1 LPFFVKILILKP
13 RFEVG
18 GGRSVSTDMTA
29 DQSFEATFMVILKR
43 YAHWISFGREQRR
56 TLALLIFFC
65 ASLSGVC
72 RSLAL
77 DTAGLEPS
85 QLHKDLREWT
95 VLDTRPRKDY
105 ENAHI
110 PGALLFTWEDH
121 VQADSSGSSYRFPT
135 PERLASALGR
145 MGIHETMPLVI
156 YGDADK
162 SWGGEGWG
170 VWVLSW
176 LGHKGPIRLLYG
188 GIQSWQK
195 LGYPVQS
202 MTAQESLPWQHYSVA
217 LRNDLNIQAAQLDDK
232 RGSWTV
238 IDTRSSFEW
247 LTGHLPN
254 AIHIPW
260 TEFYTGREH
269 RPLSRDALKQLFA
282 KHGVDPEKPVV
293 FYCTAGVRSSY
304 AWMVHTL
311 SGLPAARNYSAG
323 ISDWKE
329 YSAKRASRKG
339 A

>member
-1 LPFFVKILILKP
+1 MTILNQN
-13 RFEVG
+13 RCW
-18 GGRSVSTDMTA
+18 STFT
-29 DQSFEATFMVILKR
+29 S
-43 YAHWISFGREQRR
+43 R
-56 TLALLIFFC
+56 TRWALVLFIFFF

-77 DTAGLEPS
+77 DTAILEPS
-85 QLHKDLREWT
+85 QLHKDMREWT
-95 VLDTRPRKDY
+95 VLDTRPRKDF
-105 ENAHI
+105 ERGHI
-110 PGALLFTWEDH
+110 PGALLFSWEDH
-121 VQADSSGSSYRFPT
+121 VQADSTGSSYRFPN
-135 PERLASALGR
+135 PERLAATLGR
-145 MGIHETMPLVI
+145 MGIQETMPVVI

-176 LGHKGPIRLLYG
+176 LGHKGPIRLLNG

-195 LGYPVQS
+195 KGYPVQS
-202 MTAQESLPWQHYSVA
+202 MPATEPLQPQHYSVT
-217 LRNDLNIQAAQLDDK
+217 LRTDLNIQAAQLDEK
-232 RGSWTV
+232 GGSWTV

-254 AIHIPW
+254 AVHIPW
-260 TEFYTGREH
+260 TEFYTGRER
-269 RPLSRDALKQLFA
+269 RPLSREALMQLLA
-282 KHGVDPEKPVV
+282 EHGVDPGKPVV

-304 AWMVHTL
+304 AWTVYTL
-311 SGLPAARNYSAG
+311 SGLPARNYSRG